1 MGAAG
6 TGKSKMIHAL
16 LRQIQREVLG
26 RVIVTGYTGVSCS
39 PFLTPTIMK
48 LFNLS
53 MKLSDRNPRATELEK
68 LRTRFKTVAGF
79 DVNALKGL
87 VIDEVS
93 FIQPELLGRVS
104 RLLKAIR
111 GAFAVPTSVS

>member
-1 MGAAG
+1 M
-6 TGKSKMIHAL
+6 
-16 LRQIQREVLG
+16 LG

-39 PFLTPTIMK
+39 PFLTPTLMK

-53 MKLSDRNPRATELEK
+53 MKLRDGNPRATELEK

-79 DVNALKGL
+79 DVNELKGL

-104 RLLKAIR
+104 RLMKAIR
-111 GAFAVPTSVS
+111 GRLGGAWNTRACGASRGAPGLRASVRA